1 MRPEPF
7 LCDFCGSVPGLR
19 LYPTDVPGVKGH
31 ACAICVALIR
41 EQNWNPLI
49 ERIIAAC
56 AALQYISES
65 DQDAFRHELKDAF
78 HQPLEDEV
86 NVSRTLYFV
95 QA

>member
-1 MRPEPF
+1 MRVRSFP
-7 LCDFCGSVPGLR
+7 CDFCGSVLGLR
-19 LYPTDVPGVKGH
+19 CYPTDVPGVNWH

-49 ERIIAAC
+49 ERIIAAY

-65 DQDAFRHELKDAF
+65 DQDAFRHELENAF
-78 HQPLEDEV
+78 RQPLEDEM
-86 NVSRTLYFV
+86 NVSRTFQFL